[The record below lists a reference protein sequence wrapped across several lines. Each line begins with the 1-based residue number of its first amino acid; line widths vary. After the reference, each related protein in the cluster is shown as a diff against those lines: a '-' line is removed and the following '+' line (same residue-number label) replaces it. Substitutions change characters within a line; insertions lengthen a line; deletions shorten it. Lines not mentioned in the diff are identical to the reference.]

1 MGSTPAAATTHRTPR
16 RARRALAVAVH
27 DVEPAT
33 FDRCALIR
41 DWLSDHGVERVTLLV
56 VPARD
61 LHPLSDRRPEMAA
74 WLRECERRGDAVAQH
89 GFKGGEAEFEGL
101 ARADTRRAVDAGL
114 RVLKLAGLEPRG
126 FVSPAYSYTPAL
138 REILADRFEW
148 WAGRLRLHVGARGD
162 RGRLGPPLRVVSPAM
177 AGIGAQFAGR
187 TLRVDVHPSDL
198 AATRRML
205 ALESLLR
212 RSSGRVSKTYDELA
226 RGASRDLSPPRTKAR
241 PSA

>member
-1 MGSTPAAATTHRTPR
+1 MGSIAEAQCTPR

-27 DVEPAT
+27 DIEPAT
-33 FDRCALIR
+33 FERCALIR
-41 DWLSDHGVERVTLLV
+41 DWLSDHGVDRVTLLV

-61 LHPLSDRRPEMAA
+61 LHPMSDRRPEMAT
-74 WLRECERRGDAVAQH
+74 WLLECERRGDAIAQH
-89 GFKGGEAEFEGL
+89 GFKGGDAEFDGL
-101 ARADTRRAVDAGL
+101 AEADTRRAVDAGR

-138 REILADRFEW
+138 REILAERFEW
-148 WAGRLRLHVGARGD
+148 WAGRLRLHGAA
-162 RGRLGPPLRVVSPAM
+162 RGRLGPPLRVLSPAI
-177 AGIGAQFAGR
+177 AGIGAHVAGR

-212 RSSGRVSKTYDELA
+212 RSSGRIATTYDELA
-226 RGASRDLSPPRTKAR
+226 SASGVGGAA
-241 PSA
+241 